1 MYTLGLEPNTAGSL
15 PSLVSP
21 ISDRTVETPKW
32 QTAQRNTNK
41 AHSESCCPRIE
52 QGEGTAKHRRAA
64 TQKLF
69 SRCAR
74 GHRQPPAVTGPT
86 SPASRSHEG
95 PPAAGRRHSELA
107 PRAPEADHTKALEQ
121 HGGVHV
127 VIVSFFPEPPFG
139 ERKIGRSLPLPFRWG
154 SMHPGDMSAVARFY
168 SPWTFVCRVRAL
180 SAAQASRQSQGEQQI
195 TAQHIHSPP
204 HKSTPPNT
212 LHNFKTHC
220 ETLRDTAHT
229 AHTARR
235 CRYTGGHAIFGTT
248 TANRGSD
255 SLQTRIEL
263 LRHQNGT
270 PRSGTRTR
278 LTQNLT
284 APGSSRAKARRNT
297 GELPHRSSSAD
308 ARADTGDREPPLAP
322 RAPQADHTKAL
333 QQQGEGTANWPREPR
348 KPITRRS

>member
-1 MYTLGLEPNTAGSL
+1 MADRAAEHEQGSL
-15 PSLVSP
+15 RILLP
-21 ISDRTVETPKW
+21 SDRAGRRHGKTPASCHTEALQQMRARTPATARRHWPHEPRQPITRRPSSSRAK
-32 QTAQRNTNK
+32 AQR
-41 AHSESCCPRIE
+41 
-52 QGEGTAKHRRAA
+52 
-64 TQKLF
+64 
-69 SRCAR
+69 
-74 GHRQPPAVTGPT
+74 TGPT
-86 SPASRSHEG
+86 SPGSRSHEG
-95 PPAAGRRHSELA
+95 PRAAWRSARGHCELF
-107 PRAPEADHTKALEQ
+107 PRA
-121 HGGVHV
+121 
-127 VIVSFFPEPPFG
+127 PFG